1 MTKFPIK
8 KLLIISGMLFGLA
21 CKKLDLVPTNKFTDQ
36 NFWTTPEKAATVLSQ
51 AYSQMFNAN
60 YFFYNEALSD
70 NAYNGRG
77 DNSGVNSIAA
87 GLADASLGRFKEEW
101 NGHYTCIKTC
111 NIFLENVGRVEGMDE
126 ALRTRMIG
134 EARFIRAYQFFQLY
148 TWYGDVPLFD
158 HDISVDEASTIA
170 RSPRQEVV
178 DFVLSELDGAAAMLP
193 VNTAYAV
200 ADRGRITKGAA
211 LALKARAL
219 LYEGRWADVVAATEP
234 LINGTENGT
243 YALFNQYEG
252 IFLPQNEY
260 NSEVI
265 FDLQFVPE
273 VRTYN
278 NFFDMAPL
286 AVGARLNALAP
297 TQELVNDY
305 VMLNGKAIGESGSG
319 YDEDNPYTGRDPR
332 LTNTI
337 VYNDYEWK
345 KPDGSTQTI
354 YTKPGSDPNA
364 TKFDEYAPGGV
375 SSPTGYYIRKYYDPT
390 SVNNFNSGLNLILI
404 RYADVLLMYAE
415 AKNELAQTDA
425 DTWNKTIRALR
436 LRAGFTQTTATEFDA
451 VLDQAAWR
459 DLIRRERR
467 TELAM
472 EGLRIFDI
480 RRWKTAE
487 DVLNGWAH
495 GAKFGE
501 PTIDNGYIRAN
512 DRSFDPNK
520 HYLWPIPRDERN
532 LNPNLTQNTGW

>member
-1 MTKFPIK
+1 MKKSPIK
-8 KLLIISGMLFGLA
+8 SLLVVSVIMMGLS
-21 CKKLDLVPTNKFTDQ
+21 CKKLDLVPTNKFTDK
-36 NFWTTPEKAATVLSQ
+36 NFWTTPEKASTVLSE
-51 AYSQMFNAN
+51 AYSQMFDAN

-77 DNSGVNSIAA
+77 DNAGVNSIAA
-87 GLADASLGRFKEEW
+87 GLADASLGRFKDEW

-111 NIFLENVGRVEGMDE
+111 NIFIENVGKVPGMNED
-126 ALRTRMIG
+126 LRNRMIA
-134 EARFIRAYQFFQLY
+134 EARFIRAYQYFQLY

-158 HDISVDEASTIA
+158 HDISVDEATSIV
-170 RSPRQEVV
+170 RSPRQEVLA
-178 DFVLSELDGAAAMLP
+178 FVLSELELAAAALP
-193 VNTAYAV
+193 VNSAYA
-200 ADRGRITKGAA
+200 AEDRGRITRGAA
-211 LALKARAL
+211 QALKARAL
-219 LYEGRWADVVAATEP
+219 LYEGRWSDVVAATEP
-234 LINGTENGT
+234 LINGMEYGT
-243 YALFNQYEG
+243 YSLFNQYEG
-252 IFLPQNEY
+252 VFLPQNEY
-260 NSEVI
+260 NAEVI

-297 TQELVNDY
+297 TQELVDDY
-305 VMLNGKAIGESGSG
+305 IMLNGKGISESGSG
-319 YDEDNPYTGRDPR
+319 YNEANPYTSRDPR

-337 VYNDYEWK
+337 VYNEYKWK

-354 YTKPGSDPNA
+354 YTKPGSDPNN

-390 SVNNFNSGLNLILI
+390 SINNFNSGLNLILI
-404 RYADVLLMYAE
+404 RFADVLLMYAE
-415 AKNELAQTDA
+415 AKNELGQMDEE
-425 DTWNKTIRALR
+425 TWNKTIKALR
-436 LRAGFTQTTATEFDA
+436 LRAGFTETSATAFDGALGQDQLQT
-451 VLDQAAWR
+451 V
-459 DLIRRERR
+459 IRRERR

-487 DVLNGWAH
+487 EVLNGWAH
-495 GAKFGE
+495 GAQFGE

-512 DRSFDPNK
+512 ERSFDPNK

>member
-1 MTKFPIK
+1 M
-8 KLLIISGMLFGLA
+8 GLS
-21 CKKLDLVPTNKFTDQ
+21 CKKLDLVPTNKFTDK
-36 NFWTTPEKAATVLSQ
+36 NFWTTPEKASTVLSE
-51 AYSQMFNAN
+51 AYSQMFDAN

-77 DNSGVNSIAA
+77 DNAGVNSIAA
-87 GLADASLGRFKEEW
+87 GLADASLGRFKDEW

-111 NIFLENVGRVEGMDE
+111 NIFIENVGKVPGMNED
-126 ALRTRMIG
+126 LRNRMIA
-134 EARFIRAYQFFQLY
+134 EARFIRAYQYFQLY

-158 HDISVDEASTIA
+158 HDISVDEATSIV
-170 RSPRQEVV
+170 RSPRQEVLA
-178 DFVLSELDGAAAMLP
+178 FVLSELELAAAALP
-193 VNTAYAV
+193 VNSAYA
-200 ADRGRITKGAA
+200 AEDRGRITRGAA
-211 LALKARAL
+211 QALKARAL
-219 LYEGRWADVVAATEP
+219 LYEGRWSDVVAATEP
-234 LINGTENGT
+234 LINGMEYGT
-243 YALFNQYEG
+243 YSLFNQYEG
-252 IFLPQNEY
+252 VFLPQNEY
-260 NSEVI
+260 NAEVI

-297 TQELVNDY
+297 TQELVDDY
-305 VMLNGKAIGESGSG
+305 IMLNGKGISESGSG
-319 YDEDNPYTGRDPR
+319 YNEANPYTSRDPR

-337 VYNDYEWK
+337 VYNEYKWK

-354 YTKPGSDPNA
+354 YTKPGSDPNN

-390 SVNNFNSGLNLILI
+390 SINNFNSGLNLILI
-404 RYADVLLMYAE
+404 RFADVLLMYAE
-415 AKNELAQTDA
+415 AKNELGQMDEE
-425 DTWNKTIRALR
+425 TWNKTIKALR
-436 LRAGFTQTTATEFDA
+436 LRAGFTETSATAFDGALGQDQLQT
-451 VLDQAAWR
+451 V
-459 DLIRRERR
+459 IRRERR

-487 DVLNGWAH
+487 EVLNGWAH
-495 GAKFGE
+495 GAQFGE

-512 DRSFDPNK
+512 ERSFDPNK